1 MNKTHID
8 MWDEC
13 LSIIKD
19 NISPEQ
25 YDAWFKPIT
34 SVSYKDHVL
43 RLMVPTRFFAEQ
55 LEERYMKILA
65 ATLFRI
71 YGRDVQLYYD
81 FFQIGSDPDTLIT
94 QQASKES
101 PAVKPGNR
109 NPFQNNIVSDFDSQ
123 LNPKYTFENYCGSN
137 CNKIARSISEAIATD
152 SHCKTFNPLFLFGNT
167 GVGKT
172 HLIQAIGIR
181 IKERNPNARVLY
193 VPARL
198 LESQYVAAVAAKP
211 SRINEFINFYQS
223 IEVLIIDDIQDL
235 MHKPGTQNAFF
246 HIFNHLHQ
254 NQRQIILSSDCA
266 PADLKEMPERL
277 LSRFKW
283 GMTCQLEAP
292 DYELRRSVLEQR
304 AAQDGLKIPTE
315 VLDYIAANITSS
327 IRELEG
333 VVVSLLAYA
342 TVLNREITI
351 DLAQSVLAN
360 AVKVQKKSIN
370 FDMIAQR
377 VSEFYGIELDQI
389 FSKSRKREISDARQM
404 VMFMAK
410 RHAKMPITA
419 IGTCLSRK
427 HATVHHAC
435 HSIEERIPIDSAL
448 REDVEKIDALIRN

>member
-1 MNKTHID
+1 M
-8 MWDEC
+8 
-13 LSIIKD
+13 
-19 NISPEQ
+19 
-25 YDAWFKPIT
+25 
-34 SVSYKDHVL
+34 
-43 RLMVPTRFFAEQ
+43 
-55 LEERYMKILA
+55 
-65 ATLFRI
+65 LFR
-71 YGRDVQLYYD
+71 
-81 FFQIGSDPDTLIT
+81 S
-94 QQASKES
+94 
-101 PAVKPGNR
+101 
-109 NPFQNNIVSDFDSQ
+109 
-123 LNPKYTFENYCGSN
+123 
-137 CNKIARSISEAIATD
+137 
-152 SHCKTFNPLFLFGNT
+152 
-167 GVGKT
+167 
-172 HLIQAIGIR
+172 
-181 IKERNPNARVLY
+181 
-193 VPARL
+193 
-198 LESQYVAAVAAKP
+198 
-211 SRINEFINFYQS
+211 
-223 IEVLIIDDIQDL
+223 
-235 MHKPGTQNAFF
+235 
-246 HIFNHLHQ
+246 
-254 NQRQIILSSDCA
+254 
-266 PADLKEMPERL
+266 RL

>member
-1 MNKTHID
+1 MERSHKE

-19 NISPEQ
+19 IISPEQ

-34 SVSYKDHVL
+34 SVSYQNHVL

-55 LEERYMKILA
+55 LEERYMKILG
-65 ATLFRI
+65 ATLFRV
-71 YGRDVQLYYD
+71 YGRNVQLYYD

-94 QQASKES
+94 QKTSNES
-101 PAVKPGNR
+101 PAVKPGIK
-109 NPFQNNIVSDFDSQ
+109 NPFQNTVVCDFDSQ

-152 SHCKTFNPLFLFGNT
+152 SRCKTFNPLFLFGNT

-181 IKERNPNARVLY
+181 IKEKNPAARVLY

-223 IEVLIIDDIQDL
+223 IEVLIVDDIQDL

-304 AAQDGLKIPTE
+304 AAQDGLKIPAD
-315 VLDYIAANITSS
+315 VLDFIAANITSS

-351 DLAQSVLAN
+351 DLAQSVLSN
-360 AVKVQKKSIN
+360 AIKVQKKSIN

-377 VSEFYGIELDQI
+377 VCEFYGIELDQL

-435 HSIEERIPIDSAL
+435 RTIEDRIPIDSTL
-448 REDVEKIDALIRN
+448 RDDVEKLDALIRS

>member
-1 MNKTHID
+1 

>member
-1 MNKTHID
+1 
-8 MWDEC
+8 MWEEC

-25 YDAWFKPIT
+25 FDAWFKPIT
-34 SVSYKDHVL
+34 SVSFKDHVL

-55 LEERYMKILA
+55 LEERYMKILG
-65 ATLFRI
+65 ATLFRV
-71 YGRDVQLYYD
+71 YGRDVQLFYD

-94 QQASKES
+94 QQASNES
-101 PAVKPGNR
+101 PAVKPGIK
-109 NPFQNNIVSDFDSQ
+109 NPFQNTVVCDFDSQ

-137 CNKIARSISEAIATD
+137 CNKLARSISEAIATD
-152 SHCKTFNPLFLFGNT
+152 PQCKTFNPLFLFGNT

-181 IKERNPNARVLY
+181 IKEMNPCARVLY

-198 LESQYVAAVAAKP
+198 LESQYVAAASAKP
-211 SRINEFINFYQS
+211 SRITELINFYQS

-283 GMTCQLEAP
+283 GVTCQLEAP

-304 AAQDGLKIPTE
+304 AAQDGLKIPAD

-377 VSEFYGIELDQI
+377 VSEFYGIELDQL

-435 HSIEERIPIDSAL
+435 RTIEERIPIDTAL
-448 REDVEKIDALIRN
+448 RADVEKLDALIKS

>member
-1 MNKTHID
+1 MEKTHIQL
-8 MWDEC
+8 WDEC

-19 NISPEQ
+19 NIPHEQ
-25 YDAWFKPIT
+25 YEAWFKPIT
-34 SVSYKDHVL
+34 SVSFNNNVL

-55 LEERYMKILA
+55 LEERYMKILGV
-65 ATLFRI
+65 TLFRV
-71 YGRDVQLYYD
+71 YGKGVQLYYD
-81 FFQIGSDPDTLIT
+81 FFQIGSDPDTLVT

-101 PAVKPGNR
+101 PAVKPGIK
-109 NPFQNNIVSDFDSQ
+109 NPFQNPIINDFDSQ

-152 SHCKTFNPLFLFGNT
+152 THCKTFNPLFIFGNT

-181 IKERNPNARVLY
+181 IKERNPNSRVLY
-193 VPARL
+193 IPARL
-198 LESQYVAAVAAKP
+198 LESQYVAAVSAKP

-223 IEVLIIDDIQDL
+223 IEVLIVDDIQDL

-283 GMTCQLEAP
+283 GMTCRLEAP

-304 AAQDGLKIPTE
+304 AAQDGLKIPSD
-315 VLDYIAANITSS
+315 VLDFIAANITSS

-360 AVKVQKKSIN
+360 SIKVQKKSIN
-370 FDMIAQR
+370 FDMIAQC
-377 VSEFYGIELDQI
+377 VVEFYGIELDQL

-404 VMFMAK
+404 VMYMAK

-435 HSIEERIPIDSAL
+435 RTIEERIPIDSAL
-448 REDVEKIDALIRN
+448 REDVEKLDAIIKG

>member
-448 REDVEKIDALIRN
+448 REDVEKIDALIRS

>member
-1 MNKTHID
+1 

-211 SRINEFINFYQS
+211 SRINEFINPASNQS
-223 IEVLIIDDIQDL
+223 
-235 MHKPGTQNAFF
+235 
-246 HIFNHLHQ
+246 
-254 NQRQIILSSDCA
+254 
-266 PADLKEMPERL
+266 LKRL
-277 LSRFKW
+277 
-283 GMTCQLEAP
+283 
-292 DYELRRSVLEQR
+292 RSGR
-304 AAQDGLKIPTE
+304 P
-315 VLDYIAANITSS
+315 
-327 IRELEG
+327 
-333 VVVSLLAYA
+333 
-342 TVLNREITI
+342 
-351 DLAQSVLAN
+351 
-360 AVKVQKKSIN
+360 
-370 FDMIAQR
+370 
-377 VSEFYGIELDQI
+377 
-389 FSKSRKREISDARQM
+389 
-404 VMFMAK
+404 
-410 RHAKMPITA
+410 
-419 IGTCLSRK
+419 
-427 HATVHHAC
+427 
-435 HSIEERIPIDSAL
+435 
-448 REDVEKIDALIRN
+448 

>member
-1 MNKTHID
+1 

-181 IKERNPNARVLY
+181 IKERNPHARVLY

>member
-1 MNKTHID
+1 

-211 SRINEFINFYQS
+211 RRINEFINFYQS

-448 REDVEKIDALIRN
+448 REDVEKIDALIRS

>member
-1 MNKTHID
+1 

-223 IEVLIIDDIQDL
+223 IEVLIIDDLQDL

>member
-1 MNKTHID
+1 

-448 REDVEKIDALIRN
+448 REDVEKIDALIRS

>member
-1 MNKTHID
+1 MEQSHKE

-34 SVSYKDHVL
+34 SVSYQNHVL

-55 LEERYMKILA
+55 LEERYMKILG
-65 ATLFRI
+65 ATLFRV
-71 YGRDVQLYYD
+71 YGRNVQLYYD
-81 FFQIGSDPDTLIT
+81 FFQIGSDPDTLISQKT
-94 QQASKES
+94 SNES
-101 PAVKPGNR
+101 PAVKPSIK
-109 NPFQNNIVSDFDSQ
+109 NPFQNPVVSDFDSQ

-152 SHCKTFNPLFLFGNT
+152 SRCKTFNPLFLFGNT

-181 IKERNPNARVLY
+181 IKEKNPAARVLY

-223 IEVLIIDDIQDL
+223 IEVLIVDDIQDL

-304 AAQDGLKIPTE
+304 AAQDGLKIPAE

-360 AVKVQKKSIN
+360 AIKVQKKSIN

-377 VSEFYGIELDQI
+377 VCEFYGIELDQL

-435 HSIEERIPIDSAL
+435 RTIEDRIPIDSAL
-448 REDVEKIDALIRN
+448 REDVEKLDALIHS

>member
-1 MNKTHID
+1 

-19 NISPEQ
+19 NISSEQ

-34 SVSYKDHVL
+34 SVSYKDHML

>member
-1 MNKTHID
+1 

-235 MHKPGTQNAFF
+235 MHKPGTKNAFF
-246 HIFNHLHQ
+246 QIFNHLHQ

>member
-1 MNKTHID
+1 

-277 LSRFKW
+277 ISRFKW

>member
-1 MNKTHID
+1 M
-8 MWDEC
+8 
-13 LSIIKD
+13 
-19 NISPEQ
+19 
-25 YDAWFKPIT
+25 
-34 SVSYKDHVL
+34 
-43 RLMVPTRFFAEQ
+43 
-55 LEERYMKILA
+55 A
-65 ATLFRI
+65 ATCSCTTTSSRLAQTRTPLS
-71 YGRDVQLYYD
+71 RNRLQKK
-81 FFQIGSDPDTLIT
+81 
-94 QQASKES
+94 A
-101 PAVKPGNR
+101 R

>member
-1 MNKTHID
+1 M
-8 MWDEC
+8 
-13 LSIIKD
+13 SIIKD

-448 REDVEKIDALIRN
+448 RENVEKIDALIRS

>member
-1 MNKTHID
+1 

-277 LSRFKW
+277 QI
-283 GMTCQLEAP
+283 G
-292 DYELRRSVLEQR
+292 R
-304 AAQDGLKIPTE
+304 AH
-315 VLDYIAANITSS
+315 V
-327 IRELEG
+327 
-333 VVVSLLAYA
+333 
-342 TVLNREITI
+342 
-351 DLAQSVLAN
+351 
-360 AVKVQKKSIN
+360 
-370 FDMIAQR
+370 
-377 VSEFYGIELDQI
+377 
-389 FSKSRKREISDARQM
+389 
-404 VMFMAK
+404 
-410 RHAKMPITA
+410 
-419 IGTCLSRK
+419 
-427 HATVHHAC
+427 
-435 HSIEERIPIDSAL
+435 
-448 REDVEKIDALIRN
+448 

>member
-1 MNKTHID
+1 

-410 RHAKMPITA
+410 RHAFPENMPQCIM
-419 IGTCLSRK
+419 
-427 HATVHHAC
+427 HATPLKK
-435 HSIEERIPIDSAL
+435 EYP
-448 REDVEKIDALIRN
+448 

>member
-1 MNKTHID
+1 

-292 DYELRRSVLEQR
+292 DYELRRSVLEQS

>member
-1 MNKTHID
+1 

-198 LESQYVAAVAAKP
+198 LESQYVAAVAAQTN
-211 SRINEFINFYQS
+211 RINEFINFYQS

-448 REDVEKIDALIRN
+448 REDVEKIDALIRS

>member
-1 MNKTHID
+1 

-198 LESQYVAAVAAKP
+198 LESQYVASVAAKP

-448 REDVEKIDALIRN
+448 REDVEKIDALIRS

>member
-1 MNKTHID
+1 MEKTHIE
-8 MWDEC
+8 MWEEC

-25 YDAWFKPIT
+25 FEAWFKPIT

-55 LEERYMKILA
+55 LEERYMKILG
-65 ATLFRI
+65 ATLFRV
-71 YGRDVQLYYD
+71 YGRDVQLFYD

-94 QQASKES
+94 QQASNES
-101 PAVKPGNR
+101 PAVKPGVK
-109 NPFQNNIVSDFDSQ
+109 NPFQNTIVCDFDSQ
-123 LNPKYTFENYCGSN
+123 LNPKYTFENYCGSS
-137 CNKIARSISEAIATD
+137 CNKIARSISEAIASD
-152 SHCKTFNPLFLFGNT
+152 PRCKTFNPLFLFGNT

-181 IKERNPNARVLY
+181 IKEKNPNARVLY

-223 IEVLIIDDIQDL
+223 IEVLIVDDIQDL

-304 AAQDGLKIPTE
+304 AAQDGLKIPAD

-333 VVVSLLAYA
+333 IVVSLLAYA
-342 TVLNREITI
+342 TVLNREITL

-377 VSEFYGIELDQI
+377 VSEFYGIELDQL

-435 HSIEERIPIDSAL
+435 RTIEERIPIDAAL
-448 REDVEKIDALIRN
+448 REDVEKLDALIRN

>member
-1 MNKTHID
+1 

-19 NISPEQ
+19 NISSEQ

>member
-1 MNKTHID
+1 

-152 SHCKTFNPLFLFGNT
+152 SHCKTFNPLYLFVNT

>member
-1 MNKTHID
+1 

-435 HSIEERIPIDSAL
+435 HSIEERIP
-448 REDVEKIDALIRN
+448 KIPLCVKMLKKSTL

>member
-1 MNKTHID
+1 MEKTHIE
-8 MWDEC
+8 MWEEC

-25 YDAWFKPIT
+25 FEAWFKPIT
-34 SVSYKDHVL
+34 SVSYQDHKL

-55 LEERYMKILA
+55 LEERYMKILG
-65 ATLFRI
+65 ATLFRV

-81 FFQIGSDPDTLIT
+81 LYQIGADPDTLIT
-94 QQASKES
+94 QKSSNES
-101 PAVKPGNR
+101 TAVKQNVK
-109 NPFQNNIVSDFDSQ
+109 NPFQNTVVCDFDSQ
-123 LNPKYTFENYCGSN
+123 LNPKYTFENYCGSS
-137 CNKIARSISEAIATD
+137 CNKIARSISEAIASD
-152 SHCKTFNPLFLFGNT
+152 PRCKTFNPLFLFGNT

-181 IKERNPNARVLY
+181 IKEKNPNTRVLY

-223 IEVLIIDDIQDL
+223 IEVLIVDDIQDL

-304 AAQDGLKIPTE
+304 AAQDGLMIPAE

-333 VVVSLLAYA
+333 IVVSLLAYA
-342 TVLNREITI
+342 TVLNREITL
-351 DLAQSVLAN
+351 DLAQSVLSN

-377 VSEFYGIELDQI
+377 VSEFYGIELDQL

-435 HSIEERIPIDSAL
+435 RTIEERLPIDAAL
-448 REDVEKIDALIRN
+448 RQDVEKLDTLIRN

>member
-1 MNKTHID
+1 M
-8 MWDEC
+8 
-13 LSIIKD
+13 SIIKD

-181 IKERNPNARVLY
+181 IKELNPNARVLY

>member
-1 MNKTHID
+1 

-435 HSIEERIPIDSAL
+435 HSIEERIPIYSAL